1 MGRRNFTDLPVFSGF
16 WPNSERKS
24 RIWSAISLLS
34 VNAPGG
40 AAPAWIYMSPWGTQG
55 DLTVKVR
62 RVIGAGIMFAGAAMI
77 VATIAWIAIVVAGE
91 MRARATL
98 FEFLAAAW
106 TAGAWPMLAGLA
118 VMILGRVV
126 YGHWRTAA
134 PVVNVTGEIA
144 RTVGLVSAI
153 LLGGMLI
160 FLLAT
165 GFSHE
170 DTPAAAALA
179 IGVVFGVWV
188 AQFGGNLRGRGY
200 LD

>member
-34 VNAPGG
+34 VNAPG
-40 AAPAWIYMSPWGTQG
+40 
-55 DLTVKVR
+55 
-62 RVIGAGIMFAGAAMI
+62 GAGIMFAGAAMI

-106 TAGAWPMLAGLA
+106 TAGAWPLLAGLA

-188 AQFGGNLRGRGY
+188 AQFGGTLRGRGY

>member
-1 MGRRNFTDLPVFSGF
+1 ML
-16 WPNSERKS
+16 
-24 RIWSAISLLS
+24 
-34 VNAPGG
+34 
-40 AAPAWIYMSPWGTQG
+40 
-55 DLTVKVR
+55 
-62 RVIGAGIMFAGAAMI
+62 AGVAMV
-77 VATIAWIAIVVAGE
+77 VATIAWITIVVAAE
-91 MRARATL
+91 MRVHAGL

-106 TAGAWPMLAGLA
+106 AAGAWPLAAGII
-118 VMILGRVV
+118 VMVGGRVV

-134 PVVNVTGEIA
+134 PVVNITGEIA

-153 LLGGMLI
+153 LLGAMLA

-165 GFSHE
+165 GFKYE

-188 AQFGGNLRGRGY
+188 AQFGGSLRGRGY